1 MIHGVRR
8 LRVGM
13 AETSTLAPVAPV
25 RNNGQPV
32 LRAAESARLVR
43 RLPMTPSEARGMLG
57 LPGRAEG
64 TDA

>member
-1 MIHGVRR
+1 
-8 LRVGM
+8 M

-25 RNNGQPV
+25 RNNEQPV
-32 LRAAESARLVR
+32 LRAAEPARLVR